1 MSSPSR
7 ERCRAPSNP
16 ASLWLMRSCRP
27 IRTVHSRREV
37 ISTASGSGE
46 PASFLAPKPVPT
58 GANHWYRRC
67 AGAISSVG
75 RAPRSHRGGHG
86 IEARIAH
93 SKRPS
98 ADGGLR
104 FASMRRQCDRPGC
117 SAPAA
122 LVYRMVPERLV
133 FWMAP
138 IEDEADTDGGVI
150 CQRHADRLVLP
161 RGWTLDDRR
170 DPTLRLFRPS
180 LDPDGSRP
188 PRRARRAHTEPTG
201 EQLAISVDQVAPPT
215 DTAHSGEAVGPAAS
229 AESCDESE
237 PASHERSPEA
247 DATPAGDT
255 SRPVWAPA
263 RGTSEAPEVEVRS
276 SLLARAFGLKRR
288 G

>member
-1 MSSPSR
+1 
-7 ERCRAPSNP
+7 
-16 ASLWLMRSCRP
+16 
-27 IRTVHSRREV
+27 
-37 ISTASGSGE
+37 
-46 PASFLAPKPVPT
+46 
-58 GANHWYRRC
+58 
-67 AGAISSVG
+67 
-75 RAPRSHRGGHG
+75 
-86 IEARIAH
+86 
-93 SKRPS
+93 
-98 ADGGLR
+98 
-104 FASMRRQCDRPGC
+104 
-117 SAPAA
+117 
-122 LVYRMVPERLV
+122 MVPERLV

-138 IEDEADTDGGVI
+138 IEDEADTDGGLI

-180 LDPDGSRP
+180 LHPDGSRP

-215 DTAHSGEAVGPAAS
+215 DTPHSGQAVGPAAS